1 MTDLNGLI
9 MNNKKEV
16 AQMVNEYI
24 LVHYYRCI
32 LCKKMFEFRDD
43 VIEHTKKCEKV
54 ATNGK

>member
-1 MTDLNGLI
+1 